1 MFKRII
7 HEQWTMVVPIISF
20 ILTAAVFLIF
30 TIRAL
35 IMRKSDTTHLS
46 SLPLTEPGTPT
57 LKSHER

>member
-20 ILTAAVFLIF
+20 VLTAAVFLIF

-35 IMRKSDTTHLS
+35 IMRKSESKHLS
-46 SLPLTEPGTPT
+46 SLPLTEPGA
-57 LKSHER
+57 SASQNHER

>member
-20 ILTAAVFLIF
+20 ILTAAVFVIF

-35 IMRKSDTTHLS
+35 IMREKDTHHLS
-46 SLPLTEPGTPT
+46 SLPLKEPGTP
-57 LKSHER
+57 SSENHER